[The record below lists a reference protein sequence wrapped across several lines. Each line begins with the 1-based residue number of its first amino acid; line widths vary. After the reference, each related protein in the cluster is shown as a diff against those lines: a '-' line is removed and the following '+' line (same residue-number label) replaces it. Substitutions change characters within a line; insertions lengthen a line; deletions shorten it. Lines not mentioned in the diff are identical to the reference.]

1 MMFLMPLGNHYDD
14 HDANNELEDYCD
26 EEQGWN
32 EWDEISDKGC
42 ENGEDDSEFYAER
55 DDSDYH
61 AKDTPKQMP
70 KALQQL
76 RNHLP
81 AGGRLAPTPD
91 DFQSSS
97 NCGTP
102 RSSRKISRPVSQC
115 STDSNFSSISGIIYG
130 QSPIR
135 SRHNQHNQRK
145 LKMPGVAKS
154 SRSSRGS
161 RKSSNEKIYSTFKPP
176 ENTEEGGNT
185 VTTGEFF
192 VLFFCPNFSF
202 NPHKKLGGTDK
213 LLYCP

>member
-1 MMFLMPLGNHYDD
+1 
-14 HDANNELEDYCD
+14 
-26 EEQGWN
+26 
-32 EWDEISDKGC
+32 
-42 ENGEDDSEFYAER
+42 
-55 DDSDYH
+55 
-61 AKDTPKQMP
+61 MP

-91 DFQSSS
+91 DFQVLSKIQFSTVQKRITSCHHVSRTWGKNFCIDTFQSSS